1 MARAREITVG
11 WTAPVTEEEYRVRIS
26 VTPGNPG
33 RTYGD
38 PGDCYPAEGPE
49 FEVVEVREDRVGGQL
64 RPELIPVVEAE
75 LSGRWGDE
83 VAEAAE
89 DDARDRRVAY
99 DEDRADA
106 AREERMLG
114 GRP

>member
-1 MARAREITVG
+1 MARAREITTG
-11 WTAPVTEEEYRVRIS
+11 WEHPTTEESYRVTLS
-26 VTPGNPG
+26 CTPGSPG
-33 RTYGD
+33 RSYGD

-49 FEVVEVREDRVGGQL
+49 FEVIEVREDRVGGQL

-83 VAEAAE
+83 VAEVAE
-89 DDARDRRVAY
+89 YDARDRRVAY